1 LRKITNACIVV
12 VGFTLCILW
21 RERKMKRSEI
31 NKIIETAKEILHKYN
46 IKLPPFAYWTPEEWE
61 QKGTEC
67 AEIRDCML
75 GWDITD
81 FGSGRFEKVGLAVF
95 TLRNGHQN
103 LAQYKEKTYC
113 EKILVIQEEQV
124 TPMHFHWY
132 KVEDIINRAGGNMV
146 IELYNSTEDEKL
158 ADTDVEVSLDGVK
171 RRFSAGSKVV
181 LGPGESI
188 TLTKG
193 LYHRFWAEK
202 GRGVLVAGEVS
213 KVNDDKT
220 DNRFLE
226 AGGRFPKIEED
237 CPPAHLLCSEYPC

>member
-1 LRKITNACIVV
+1 VIYFLAEN
-12 VGFTLCILW
+12 
-21 RERKMKRSEI
+21 
-31 NKIIETAKEILHKYN
+31 Y
-46 IKLPPFAYWTPEEWE
+46 
-61 QKGTEC
+61 EC
-67 AEIRDCML
+67 LYRC
-75 GWDITD
+75 
-81 FGSGRFEKVGLAVF
+81 
-95 TLRNGHQN
+95 GHQD

-113 EKILVIQEEQV
+113 EKILVIQEEQE

-146 IELYNSTEDEKL
+146 IELYNSTGDEKL
-158 ADTDVEVSLDGVK
+158 ADTEVEVSLDGVRK
-171 RRFSAGSKVV
+171 RFSAGSKIV

-226 AGGRFPKIEED
+226 AEGRFPTIEED
-237 CPPAHLLCSEYPC
+237 CTPIHLLCSEYPRSSFRYGGKDHADAINEKYAQTRTERRICRRILRALGPVFDGSSNSCG